1 MYKFVVCKD
10 EDMPISSKRDSNTLY
25 YIYDKLLLYKGR
37 VLYTDPFALVTDV
50 PTELPPDYMLY
61 ISIPDGKVY
70 QSYDKILTLIAELED
85 KTQLDYL
92 KATGSTYFMK
102 SDYRYLDTQRKS
114 IILPYRNGS
123 YQLGVSLANDIKIDK
138 NLEIKFDP
146 KNSRF
151 IFDGNL
157 QEPDEEPNPDGSW
170 KRISHYEGGET
181 DTAIDVVE
189 DGVVKTY
196 LKISKNVNNMLELYG
211 DGLFVY
217 TGNKVKLAD
226 FEKLVN
232 TYNQFQVSIQDFE
245 DRVSGVVKDTNDTLN
260 TLPEKILEAMDEYNS
275 TMSEVLEKY
284 DVIAKEME
292 KVKANTTDYVDKSIS
307 ELYDQVEKYLK
318 SINNKN
324 WVFF

>member
-37 VLYTDPFALVTDV
+37 ALYTDPFALVTDV

-138 NLEIKFDP
+138 DLAIKFDP

-232 TYNQFQVSIQDFE
+232 TYNQFQVSIQDYE

-260 TLPEKILEAMDEYNS
+260 TLPEKILEAMDEYNG

-284 DVIAKEME
+284 DTIAKDL
-292 KVKANTTDYVDKSIS
+292 KKIKDSTTDYVDKSLS
-307 ELYDQVEKYLK
+307 DLYDQVEKYLK
-318 SINNKN
+318 SINNEN

>member
-1 MYKFVVCKD
+1 MYKFVICKN
-10 EDMPISSKRDSNTLY
+10 EDAPASMKRDTDTLY

-37 VLYTDPFALVTDV
+37 ILYTDPFALVTDV

-61 ISIPDGKVY
+61 ISISDGKVY
-70 QSYDKILTLIAELED
+70 QSYDKVLTLIAKLKDES
-85 KTQLDYL
+85 QLKYL
-92 KATGSTYFMK
+92 KETGATYFMK
-102 SDYRYLDTQRKS
+102 SDYRYLDLQRKS

-123 YQLGVSLANDIKIDK
+123 YQLGVSLASDMKIDE

-157 QEPDEEPNPDGSW
+157 QEPDEEPNPDGTW
-170 KRISHYEGGET
+170 KRISHYTGGET

-196 LKISKNVNNMLELYG
+196 LKISKSVNNMLQLYG

-226 FEKLVN
+226 FEQLVA
-232 TYNQFQVSIQDFE
+232 TYNQYQHSIDDYENSVSSVI
-245 DRVSGVVKDTNDTLN
+245 KDTNDVLN
-260 TLPEKILEAMDEYNS
+260 TLPEKILEAMNKYNS

-284 DVIAKEME
+284 DVIAEELE
-292 KVKANTTDYVDKSIS
+292 KIKASTTDYVDKSLS
-307 ELYDQVEKYLK
+307 DLYDQVDKYLN